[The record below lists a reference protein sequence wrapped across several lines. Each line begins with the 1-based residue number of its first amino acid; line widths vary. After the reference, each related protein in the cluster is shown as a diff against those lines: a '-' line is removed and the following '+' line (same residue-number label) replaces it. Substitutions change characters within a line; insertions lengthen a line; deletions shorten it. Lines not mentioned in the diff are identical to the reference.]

1 MRRSLYV
8 ILIAAACGGSQKST
22 TPPPPLPE
30 PKAEVKPAEPPKEDV
45 ANQEEQE
52 PPVPQGPVELT
63 LPAPDVTVKLVS
75 PGKGKRVA
83 LKHTSKAGDK
93 QAIELTMD
101 FAGKQTAPPEL
112 GGSSEQVA
120 PTVVLLADVESTEVG
135 SDGATTFHM
144 TINGVDAR
152 DVPGSQ
158 TPGSAFKD
166 ELATLTG
173 ATIQGAVKPNG
184 STSDLVLHVEKPDAH
199 TLGAMGLLKLSL
211 LPMWP
216 VLPDE
221 KIGPGAKWTVT
232 QTAKVADQ
240 LEVTQTT
247 NYELVS
253 KKGKVW
259 TIKGTTKVSGAE
271 QEIGDGNQK
280 AKFGGIGGT
289 GTAEATISEGTLL
302 PAIKQSVKTD
312 FTATAQPVPDKT
324 VSLVFHLEQA
334 NAVTPK

>member
-1 MRRSLYV
+1 MRRSLFV
-8 ILIAAACGGSQKST
+8 FLIAAACGGSQKST

-30 PKAEVKPAEPPKEDV
+30 PKAETKPAEPPKEDV
-45 ANQEEQE
+45 AQE
-52 PPVPQGPVELT
+52 PQEPEVPQGPVDLT

-93 QAIELTMD
+93 QSVELTMD

-120 PTVVLLADVESTEVG
+120 PTVVLLADVESKEVA

-144 TINGVDAR
+144 TISGVDAR
-152 DVPGSQ
+152 DVAGSQ
-158 TPGSAFKD
+158 TPSAAFKD
-166 ELATLTG
+166 ELLSLTG
-173 ATIQGAVKPNG
+173 ATIQGSVHPNG

-199 TLGAMGLLKLSL
+199 TLGAMGLIKLSL
-211 LPMWP
+211 MPLWP
-216 VLPDE
+216 VLPAE

-259 TIKGTTKVSGAE
+259 TIKGTTKISGAE
-271 QEIGDGNQK
+271 QEIGDDNQK
-280 AKFGGIGGT
+280 ATFNGIGGS
-289 GTAEATISEGTLL
+289 GTTEATINEGTLL
-302 PAIKQSVKTD
+302 PALKQSVKTD
-312 FTATAQPVPDKT
+312 FTATAEPAPDKK